1 MHVCIYIHVL
11 INMLVCLNY
20 IVPIF
25 RGEKYIEMDINVHRF
40 GSVPKKAL
48 QTLIG
53 KYVNIII
60 NL

>member
-1 MHVCIYIHVL
+1 
-11 INMLVCLNY
+11 MLVCLNY